1 MTIYDTN
8 VVIDKARK
16 GEYIDGDITAITLV
30 EYPKIIYY
38 KKFKGDIKFPVGED
52 YILAHR
58 LQLKL
63 MEKGKPQQATDLII
77 AAITIRLREE
87 LATMDKDF
95 EDIARAARELGY
107 DFKLKLI
114 A

>member
-1 MTIYDTN
+1 
-8 VVIDKARK
+8 
-16 GEYIDGDITAITLV
+16 
-30 EYPKIIYY
+30 
-38 KKFKGDIKFPVGED
+38 
-52 YILAHR
+52 
-58 LQLKL
+58 